1 MYRGHFVFRQNFSS
15 FFFSL
20 SSDYDIAVSSFL
32 HIIKVACKLY
42 ATQQLI
48 GNIRPRVY
56 TAGSGF
62 YTRMD
67 STSSRIRA
75 AISGRLSSSNS
86 SSGDDHELP
95 LADMFAP
102 MEEVWEALEEWFFLL
117 WNEMEEIEGEVTKQ
131 EDCPPVENETFIP
144 KDHLPTSH
152 LTGSVKRHLSENLS
166 ERFSFPMKQEE
177 AVDTQKK
184 CSLSRSVSASGRLG
198 EQLPRNVAAALV
210 PYRAQS
216 VRHKLIRMSS
226 GVAFRLSQPAIE
238 MNLDRLRSP
247 TSPGWST
254 SAEPVFA
261 FPGATNMNRSSRNRT
276 LEQRSSQQN
285 GSSYSSDSYQG
296 LVGNQ
301 SLTSGLSSPELN
313 NREEFELCE
322 PRVETQTASPAFS
335 SVDNDVIAMTA
346 DRLCVITHGFYL
358 CCCHQSRW
366 DRR

>member
-102 MEEVWEALEEWFFLL
+102 MKW
-117 WNEMEEIEGEVTKQ
+117 
-131 EDCPPVENETFIP
+131 
-144 KDHLPTSH
+144 
-152 LTGSVKRHLSENLS
+152 KRLKERSQNRRTVPQWRMKHLSP
-166 ERFSFPMKQEE
+166 R
-177 AVDTQKK
+177 TIY
-184 CSLSRSVSASGRLG
+184 RL
-198 EQLPRNVAAALV
+198 
-210 PYRAQS
+210 
-216 VRHKLIRMSS
+216 LI
-226 GVAFRLSQPAIE
+226 
-238 MNLDRLRSP
+238 
-247 TSPGWST
+247 
-254 SAEPVFA
+254 
-261 FPGATNMNRSSRNRT
+261 
-276 LEQRSSQQN
+276 
-285 GSSYSSDSYQG
+285 
-296 LVGNQ
+296 
-301 SLTSGLSSPELN
+301 
-313 NREEFELCE
+313 
-322 PRVETQTASPAFS
+322 
-335 SVDNDVIAMTA
+335 
-346 DRLCVITHGFYL
+346 
-358 CCCHQSRW
+358 
-366 DRR
+366 

>member
-1 MYRGHFVFRQNFSS
+1 MLFIMYRGHSAFRQNLFS

-20 SSDYDIAVSSFL
+20 SSDYDIAVPSFL
-32 HIIKVACKLY
+32 RVIKVACKLF
-42 ATQQLI
+42 ATPQLI

-86 SSGDDHELP
+86 SSSDDHELP

-102 MEEVWEALEEWFFLL
+102 LEEVWEALDEWFFLL

-131 EDCPPVENETFIP
+131 EECTSVENGTLVA
-144 KDHLPTSH
+144 KDHLPISH
-152 LTGSVKRHLSENLS
+152 VTGSGKRHLSENLS

-177 AVDTQKK
+177 AADTQKK

-216 VRHKLIRMSS
+216 VRHKLIRMTS
-226 GVAFRLSQPAIE
+226 GAAFRLSQPAIE
-238 MNLDRLRSP
+238 MNLDRRRSP
-247 TSPGWST
+247 SSPDWSSGDT
-254 SAEPVFA
+254 VFTFPSAA
-261 FPGATNMNRSSRNRT
+261 NNNRSSRSRT
-276 LEQRSSQQN
+276 LELRSNQQN
-285 GSSYSSDSYQG
+285 GSSYSSDSTQA
-296 LVGNQ
+296 
-301 SLTSGLSSPELN
+301 LSSPELN

-322 PRVETQTASPAFS
+322 PRVETRTASPAFS

-358 CCCHQSRW
+358 CCCHQSHW
-366 DRR
+366 NRR